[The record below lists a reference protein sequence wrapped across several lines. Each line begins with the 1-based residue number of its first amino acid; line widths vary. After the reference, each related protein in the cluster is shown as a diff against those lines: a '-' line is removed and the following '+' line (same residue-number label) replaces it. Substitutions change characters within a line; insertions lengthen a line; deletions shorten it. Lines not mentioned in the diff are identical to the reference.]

1 MKAWLVALAL
11 ALVACQKHDPP
22 SPAPASAPTISNTEV
37 QRAKDACAAY
47 AQKVCACATKVPA
60 LAEDCKEAPGLRDAV
75 TVTAG
80 VAANSTSTPSDV
92 AGALGEL
99 RATVKSCIEDMAQ
112 LPARGCP

>member
-1 MKAWLVALAL
+1 M
-11 ALVACQKHDPP
+11 
-22 SPAPASAPTISNTEV
+22 PT
-37 QRAKDACAAY
+37 
-47 AQKVCACATKVPA
+47 

-92 AGALGEL
+92 AGALGEM
-99 RATVKSCIEDMAQ
+99 RATVKHCIEATAQ